1 MSGQL
6 GPPEGTLHERSV
18 TPDISPKIRSP
29 AMRVIKAGT
38 KGGLHDGVFLYR
50 CIGDFGISVFHRP
63 GRFYRPETSS
73 LNRVRGDS
81 IPSGGQGIEQ
91 SVFDRIGF
99 AVVHEIQH
107 GEKEK
112 VDLEKYSGH
121 GCWGAGDGVGNV
133 LPGG

>member
-6 GPPEGTLHERSV
+6 GPPEGMLHTRSV

-73 LNRVRGDS
+73 LNPMRGDS
-81 IPSGGQGIEQ
+81 IPWREQAIEPK
-91 SVFDRIGF
+91 VFHRNWF
-99 AVVHEIQH
+99 RYVH
-107 GEKEK
+107 
-112 VDLEKYSGH
+112 
-121 GCWGAGDGVGNV
+121 A
-133 LPGG
+133 

>member
-1 MSGQL
+1 
-6 GPPEGTLHERSV
+6 
-18 TPDISPKIRSP
+18 
-29 AMRVIKAGT
+29 MRVIKAGT

-50 CIGDFGISVFHRP
+50 CIGDFGISLFHRP

-81 IPSGGQGIEQ
+81 IPSREQVIEQ

-99 AVVHEIQH
+99 AVVQEIQH

-112 VDLEKYSGH
+112 DDSENYSGD
-121 GCWGAGDGVGNV
+121 GSWSPDVRLGSDGPGRTLAGD
-133 LPGG
+133 